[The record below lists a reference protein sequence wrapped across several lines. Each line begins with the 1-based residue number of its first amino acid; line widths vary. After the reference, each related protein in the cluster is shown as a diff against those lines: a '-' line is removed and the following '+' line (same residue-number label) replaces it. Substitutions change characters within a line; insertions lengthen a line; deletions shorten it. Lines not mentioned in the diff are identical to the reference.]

1 MRAAVP
7 SSSHPALSAAL
18 LVGASFAALS
28 GCGAHVPIRPTA
40 PRAREFRRLTR
51 ESSPWLARPTLL
63 PARAPM
69 PPSTLPA

>member
-1 MRAAVP
+1 MEERIIERRSNARATRKA
-7 SSSHPALSAAL
+7 SIARDRTAA
-18 LVGASFAALS
+18 SEAA
-28 GCGAHVPIRPTA
+28 VPIRPTA

>member
-1 MRAAVP
+1 M
-7 SSSHPALSAAL
+7 SSQLPRLITRVSLARK
-18 LVGASFAALS
+18 
-28 GCGAHVPIRPTA
+28 HVPIRPTA